1 MKRTLQPTRSFSL
14 VEVTVALGIAG
25 FCLISVFALL
35 PIGVQ
40 TNHNAISQSAS
51 ASIIAAVFA
60 DMRATP
66 KTSTTSVQ
74 FGIAF
79 GTPTTLY
86 FDSEG
91 TPSRSIVTASRYQV
105 NVAFPPNPSGPAG
118 ATFAHLKVT
127 WPAAASSANAFGST
141 EAFAA
146 FDRH

>member
-1 MKRTLQPTRSFSL
+1 VKRNLRATRAFSL
-14 VEVTVALGIAG
+14 VEVAVALGIAG

-40 TNHNAISQSAS
+40 TNYNAISQSAS
-51 ASIIAAVFA
+51 ASIIAAVSA

-66 KTSTTSVQ
+66 KTSATSVQ
-74 FGIAF
+74 FGITF
-79 GTPTTLY
+79 GAAKTLY

-91 TPSRSIVTASRYQV
+91 TASSSILTASRFKV
-105 NVAFPPNPSGPAG
+105 NVTFPPNPSGPGG

-127 WPAAASSANAFGST
+127 WPAAASSANAVGST